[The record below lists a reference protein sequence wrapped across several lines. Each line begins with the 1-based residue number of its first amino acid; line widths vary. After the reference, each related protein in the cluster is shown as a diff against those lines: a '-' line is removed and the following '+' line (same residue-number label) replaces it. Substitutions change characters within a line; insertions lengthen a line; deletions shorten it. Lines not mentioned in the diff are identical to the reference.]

1 MAGAQHSHGPIE
13 QGTPG
18 VHTHGHTHAPR
29 RNLADTLNWKIF
41 LSSGSFAII
50 LFLRLMV
57 DHILGKVVLRNCTL
71 ALFYPRQSYITSPNF
86 RKEFKENDHS
96 WSFSYNSFVKFQGKE
111 FGSHNMMM
119 SYPNL
124 CYTKVCYRAL

>member
-18 VHTHGHTHAPR
+18 AHTHGHTHAPR

-57 DHILGKVVLRNCTL
+57 DHILGKVMLRNCTL
-71 ALFYPRQSYITSPNF
+71 SLFYPRKSNIILPNF
-86 RKEFKENDHS
+86 RKELKEYDH
-96 WSFSYNSFVKFQGKE
+96 FMVNSFVKFQGKE
-111 FGSHNMMM
+111 FGNHNMMT

-124 CYTKVCYRAL
+124 CYTKFYYRAL